1 MEKKHLF
8 IFKHMQIKNQ
18 ILHEFI
24 PHNLQI
30 INLNHG
36 GMCSQHKP

>member
-1 MEKKHLF
+1 MKFL
-8 IFKHMQIKNQ
+8 NQ
-18 ILHEFI
+18 TLHEFI

-36 GMCSQHKP
+36 GTCSQHKTLI